1 MTRKTNGR
9 VHQRRIYLVVRRADD
24 RRWRVYLPGD
34 IPASLSPALY
44 VEARSKHEA
53 LAKTAAQRRRV
64 W

>member
-24 RRWRVYLPGD
+24 RRWQAYLPGD
-34 IPASLSPALY
+34 APVCLSPALY

-53 LAKTAAQRRRV
+53 LAKTASQRRRIA
-64 W
+64 